1 MRKSRGRVCAHK
13 ATAVQVA
20 AVCYCHKAGTTRF
33 LLVRTTSGRWTFPK
47 GRLEDGLSHAQV
59 AALEAFEEGGVDGKV
74 DPRPIGRYLH
84 RKESLRGYRSKDVT
98 VLAFLLEVKKSAL
111 PTESHRTPRWFASSD
126 ARLHLAQG
134 RPAKYLRSMERVFD
148 SALRK
153 IARKH
158 CHL

>member
-1 MRKSRGRVCAHK
+1 
-13 ATAVQVA
+13 
-20 AVCYCHKAGTTRF
+20 
-33 LLVRTTSGRWTFPK
+33 
-47 GRLEDGLSHAQV
+47 V

-98 VLAFLLEVKKSAL
+98 VLAFLLEVQKSAL
-111 PTESHRTPRWFASSD
+111 PAESHRTPRWFTSSD
-126 ARLHLAQG
+126 ARLRLAQG

-153 IARKH
+153 IARKR
-158 CHL
+158 CQL

>member
-1 MRKSRGRVCAHK
+1 MRKAEGRTDTRE
-13 ATAVQVA
+13 ATPVQVA
-20 AVCYCHKAGTTRF
+20 AVCYRQKAGSTQL

-98 VLAFLLEVKKSAL
+98 VLAFLMEVKKSFL
-111 PTESHRTPRWFASSD
+111 PDESHRTPRWFAPAD
-126 ARLHLAQG
+126 AKHRLAQG
-134 RPAKYLRSMERVFD
+134 RHTKYFQSVERVFD

-153 IARKH
+153 IRVKH
-158 CHL
+158 SG